1 MEKRITKQ
9 LRYEQRVR
17 EMGRRL
23 LRIYRRYRLRKL
35 CYVVMKEARRLRMER
50 YLEERA
56 EHYAFRQRIAQRRI
70 EEDAMF
76 KTWKRSQKENSTFP
90 MKEIPESERKP
101 VVMAEN
107 GDIIVSTSMDRKL
120 LSQDVSDTRPDL
132 APFSTMIN
140 SMIYK
145 YIRPVPDRIEDLID
159 TNNGYKFNEKQTF
172 VHVSTISPRPPSAG
186 ITSRTASQSMDAYD
200 DFNYGSIGVP
210 PLIPTGPGTADG
222 NPTLPANPPGGSTKG
237 KSVVFASRTANL
249 RPGSGSGNNVT
260 ANMNAGISIKSGSYA
275 GASNVQHN
283 TIIPNNAVIIQP
295 PEPTSS
301 NPYFITNYN
310 VETGQLTRSLAPH
323 GSALAGGSSKLRG
336 ASDKPSG
343 AYRDVTLIS
352 KYQVE
357 IPMWEQM
364 ARLDYV
370 PPVKSVQ
377 ADKKN
382 KSAAYRALEKLCG
395 LTEDDIKMKKRT
407 NFGAAAIQKRPSDH
421 MPLYNTNLLSLFK

>member
-23 LRIYRRYRLRKL
+23 LGIYRRYRLRKL

-76 KTWKRSQKENSTFP
+76 KTWKRSQKDNSTFP
-90 MKEIPESERKP
+90 MKEIPESERNP
-101 VVMAEN
+101 IVMAEN

-172 VHVSTISPRPPSAG
+172 VHVSTLSPRPPPSAG
-186 ITSRTASQSMDAYD
+186 ISSRTASQSMDAYD
-200 DFNYGSIGVP
+200 DFTYGSIAVP
-210 PLIPTGPGTADG
+210 ALLPTGPGTADG
-222 NPTLPANPPGGSTKG
+222 NRTQANPPGGSTKG
-237 KSVVFASRTANL
+237 KNVVFASRTANL
-249 RPGSGSGNNVT
+249 RPGSGSVT
-260 ANMNAGISIKSGSYA
+260 ANMNAGISIKSGRYA
-275 GASNVQHN
+275 GASNVQHD
-283 TIIPNNAVIIQP
+283 TVIPNNAVIIQP

-301 NPYFITNYN
+301 NPYFATNYN

-323 GSALAGGSSKLRG
+323 GSLAGGSSKLRG
-336 ASDKPSG
+336 TSDKTPG

-370 PPVKSVQ
+370 PPVRSVP
-377 ADKKN
+377 AEKKN

-407 NFGAAAIQKRPSDH
+407 NFGAAAIEKRPSDH